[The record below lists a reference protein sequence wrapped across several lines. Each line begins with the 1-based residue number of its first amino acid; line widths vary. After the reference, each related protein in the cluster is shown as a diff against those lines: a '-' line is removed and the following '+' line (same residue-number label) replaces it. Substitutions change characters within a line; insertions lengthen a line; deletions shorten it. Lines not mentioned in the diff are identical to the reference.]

1 MRRLN
6 LLLILV
12 ASLLVGCEAVKPWQR
27 GVLADRRMQW
37 APDPE
42 RAAAREHVLS
52 VREGASGGQAG
63 GGGACGCD

>member
-1 MRRLN
+1 MKPLN
-6 LLLILV
+6 LLLILLP
-12 ASLLVGCEAVKPWQR
+12 LLVGCVPVKPWQR

-42 RAAAREHVLS
+42 RAAARGHVWS